1 MLLDSLTHRTCFSQA
16 MIPAQEREVS
26 GSSCFKLVL
35 GAFLDVRLAMAQMD
49 IVCGLDSLMCRMSL
63 LNPTIHCELNAMK

>member
-1 MLLDSLTHRTCFSQA
+1 MGILAGLRLV
-16 MIPAQEREVS
+16 EVS
-26 GSSCFKLVL
+26 
-35 GAFLDVRLAMAQMD
+35 AFVAAPSAGLAMAQMD